1 MRWVWLILGILL
13 VLSGATWTLQGVG
26 VLGGSS
32 MTGESMWAVIGPIVA
47 VVGLVLIW
55 LGLRKPTSP
64 S

>member
-1 MRWVWLILGILL
+1 MRWVWLILGVLL

-55 LGLRKPTSP
+55 LGLRKPSQ
-64 S
+64 